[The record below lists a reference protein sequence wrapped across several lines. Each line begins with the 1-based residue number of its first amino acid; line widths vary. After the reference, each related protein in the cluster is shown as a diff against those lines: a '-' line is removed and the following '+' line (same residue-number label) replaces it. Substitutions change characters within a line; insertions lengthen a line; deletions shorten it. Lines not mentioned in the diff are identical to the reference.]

1 MARWGPLGDV
11 LREKAS
17 PDTLSRV
24 DRLTRWA
31 ADLLTRVPGT
41 FPAYTL
47 HDARH
52 AENVVMLMGRLL
64 GPRVGQVRV
73 LEATLL
79 ILAAYFH
86 DTGMVYSADDLA
98 AATREPEFRE
108 FLDTDDDALL
118 ETHANGGVPTDSVIE
133 RYCRHRHADRV
144 RVHLERVDPGLL
156 EFDGI
161 PVIDQLDLLCRS
173 HNQPAAA
180 LLDPAFK
187 TDFAFQ
193 ADLRLCAV
201 LLRLA
206 DIMDLDNSRTPAV
219 IYDHLGLTD
228 RASADRAVSDDEW
241 RKHLAA
247 RGFQFPQQPVA
258 NYTVQFMATPDEP
271 GVEHDLRRFL
281 SVIEDE
287 LQMCRTVRDACGDQW
302 RDLPLPGHIDA
313 GQITSN
319 GYKYG
324 EFRFELDRSSVL
336 DLFAG
341 EQLYGTPYAFLRELL
356 QNALDAVRLRTHLH
370 GAGSG
375 SDEPPRVEVTCWEDA
390 GGYIWVRIDDDGI
403 GMDEEA
409 IRNYFLKVGRLSSTR
424 QSNTVM
430 IRCCSERRKTWRRW
444 VGRGC
449 PRCRNVS
456 CGSGG
461 SPGSRS
467 ARSAVR
473 WANTRGRSMASSR
486 PTVAS
491 CRRRAG
497 AGRVR

>member
-1 MARWGPLGDV
+1 M
-11 LREKAS
+11 
-17 PDTLSRV
+17 
-24 DRLTRWA
+24 
-31 ADLLTRVPGT
+31 PGT

-52 AENVVMLMGRLL
+52 AENVVTLMGRLL

-287 LQMCRTVRDACGDQW
+287 LQMCRTRPRRVRRPMARIC
-302 RDLPLPGHIDA
+302 
-313 GQITSN
+313 
-319 GYKYG
+319 
-324 EFRFELDRSSVL
+324 RFPAHRCRPDNQQR
-336 DLFAG
+336 
-341 EQLYGTPYAFLRELL
+341 L
-356 QNALDAVRLRTHLH
+356 QVRRVPVR
-370 GAGSG
+370 AGSVIG
-375 SDEPPRVEVTCWEDA
+375 PRSVRRRAALRNPVCLPAGVVAERARRRPSADPSARAGLGPDEPPRVEVTCWEDA

-409 IRNYFLKVGRLSSTR
+409 IRNYFLKVGRSYYRSAEFKADLVRKGKAGRPFGVISRFGIGVLSCFMAGDRIEVSTR
-424 QSNTVM
+424 Q
-430 IRCCSERRKTWRRW
+430 IRADGSLAKSIRLALTRDHDFFVLQEQGRRGT
-444 VGRGC
+444 
-449 PRCRNVS
+449 PMPTA
-456 CGSGG
+456 SGDG
-461 SPGSRS
+461 DAFRTEPGTSV
-467 ARSAVR
+467 AVR
-473 WANTRGRSMASSR
+473 IDPHRTGIERE
-486 PTVAS
+486 
-491 CRRRAG
+491 
-497 AGRVR
+497 